1 MLWVVEEAR
10 RLGVKS
16 VGLSHVELEGNAGP
30 LYQKLGFR
38 YTGEV
43 DDGELKMVLELEG
56 A

>member
-1 MLWVVEEAR
+1 
-10 RLGVKS
+10 

-30 LYQKLGFR
+30 FYQQLGFR

-43 DDGELKMVLELEG
+43 DDGELKMVLDLEG